1 MAIASM
7 GALVVLALGLLLAVA
22 KAARD
27 MYIVRHVR
35 AMLSDCT
42 PAERARVCLRLA
54 GALNSTSR
62 VRFGPAEPNG
72 RSRQSPLQEVVD
84 Q

>member
-1 MAIASM
+1 MAIALT
-7 GALVVLALGLLLAVA
+7 GALVVLALGLLLALA

-42 PAERARVCLRLA
+42 PAERAHVCLRLA
-54 GALNSTSR
+54 GALNSTAQM
-62 VRFGPAEPNG
+62 RFGPAEPNG
-72 RSRQSPLQEVVD
+72 RSGHPPGQEVVD